1 MKWLVYCRL
10 LVNVL
15 NTIDRSWDIARIY
28 MQQKKLH
35 PVALCYL
42 RQEVMFLPRVC
53 FVCLIELISL
63 IMQIFNIHKQA
74 EFTKING
81 HVSPIVYRIERSSTK
96 RHATLIFA

>member
-42 RQEVMFLPRVC
+42 RQEVMFLPP
-53 FVCLIELISL
+53 VCLFVVYLSVARISL
-63 IMQIFNIHKQA
+63 KSI
-74 EFTKING
+74 TK
-81 HVSPIVYRIERSSTK
+81 
-96 RHATLIFA
+96 LCL

>member
-1 MKWLVYCRL
+1 
-10 LVNVL
+10 
-15 NTIDRSWDIARIY
+15 

-74 EFTKING
+74 EFNNRITTGENIIHFIQGIQETRKCSNTEKSVEKRGNIRVFKIKCVLSDN
-81 HVSPIVYRIERSSTK
+81 Y
-96 RHATLIFA
+96 